1 MRPVRLA
8 RDIVVDAAMGW
19 FNDEAMSR
27 GAAIAFYTIF
37 SLVPCVI
44 LVTAVAGL
52 FIGRDVAQGAMVDEV
67 AKMIGRDAATTLQTL
82 VTGADDTEAGLIAGM
97 LGVATILVGATTV
110 FAELQASLNR
120 IWKAEPP
127 ASSTI
132 T

>member
-19 FNDEAMSR
+19 LNDEAMSR

-52 FIGRDVAQGAMVDEV
+52 FIGREVAQGAMVDEV

-82 VTGADDTEAGLIAGM
+82 VAGADDTEAGLIAGM

>member
-52 FIGRDVAQGAMVDEV
+52 FIGREVAQGAMVDEV
-67 AKMIGRDAATTLQTL
+67 AKMIGRDAATILQT
-82 VTGADDTEAGLIAGM
+82 
-97 LGVATILVGATTV
+97 LVGATTV
-110 FAELQASLNR
+110 FAELQPSLNR
-120 IWKAEPP
+120 I
-127 ASSTI
+127 
-132 T
+132 